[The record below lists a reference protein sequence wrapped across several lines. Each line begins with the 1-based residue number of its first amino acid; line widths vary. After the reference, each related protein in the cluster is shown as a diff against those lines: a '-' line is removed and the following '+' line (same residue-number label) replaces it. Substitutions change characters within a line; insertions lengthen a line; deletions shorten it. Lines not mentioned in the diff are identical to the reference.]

1 VKPFDLLGNAVRAKE
16 IFAVFARHGFSD
28 FINQLDLPA
37 ALARRFQSPAQLK
50 KSKWERIRLAAEELG
65 PAWVK
70 FGQLLSMRP
79 DLIPHPLIL
88 ELRKLQNDVA
98 PVPFEEIETL
108 MTTELEGDPAEI
120 FADFD
125 HTPMA
130 AGSLAQVYRAR
141 IHESDTPVAVKVQ
154 RPGIVRSISAD
165 LDLAEW
171 LADQLH
177 QRITALR
184 PYDLPAVVE
193 AVREG
198 VEREIDFR
206 HEARNQAYF
215 NTRNPAPEHV
225 FAPRVFP
232 DYSTDKVLVMELIE
246 GQPVGPDAVGPER
259 ARELAAEGASSIVRQ
274 VLIDGFFHA
283 DPHSGNVLV
292 TPDGRLCFLDWG
304 LAGHLTR
311 RLRYALAD
319 FWMAAV
325 DGDAESIVRIASELA
340 PPDARLD
347 EREMEKDVTLALR
360 EELNFAIGR
369 QEIGRAMLKL
379 LFIFG
384 DHGIPLSRDY
394 SLMAKAVLA
403 IEEVGRALDPDFD
416 LREHAGP
423 VLRQLFR
430 ERSGPRAVA
439 RRSREFLRG
448 ALSSLQDLPASVQ
461 RLVRRL
467 EHDQITVNLDH
478 HGLDDLD
485 NSIETASNRITL
497 GLVSGSLIIG
507 SSMIVTTG
515 IRPLLFGYPALGIV
529 GYLLSAMVGFYIIW
543 DIVRHGRHRSRK

>member
-1 VKPFDLLGNAVRAKE
+1 MKPFDLLGNAVRAKE
-16 IFAVFARHGFSD
+16 IFAVFARHGFAD
-28 FINQLDLPA
+28 FINQLDLPGP
-37 ALARRFQSPAQLK
+37 LARRFQSPPQQK

-88 ELRKLQNDVA
+88 ELRKLQNAVP
-98 PVPFEEIETL
+98 PVPFEDIRSL
-108 MTTELEGDPAEI
+108 MTEELEGDPSLVFAE
-120 FADFD
+120 FD
-125 HTPMA
+125 ETPMA
-130 AGSLAQVYRAR
+130 AGSLAQVYHAR
-141 IHESDTPVAVKVQ
+141 LHESDTPVAVKVQ
-154 RPGIVRSISAD
+154 RPGIARSIEAD

-171 LADQLH
+171 LAEQLH
-177 QRITALR
+177 HRVKALQ
-184 PYDLPAVVE
+184 PYDLPSVVE
-193 AVREG
+193 AVNEG

-206 HEARNQAYF
+206 HEARNQSYF
-215 NTRNPAPEHV
+215 NTKNPSPEHV
-225 FAPRVFP
+225 FAPQIFN
-232 DYSTDKVLVMELIE
+232 DYTTARILVMEFVQ
-246 GQPVGPDAVGPER
+246 GSPVGPESVGPGR

-319 FWMAAV
+319 FWIAAV
-325 DGDAESIVRIASELA
+325 EGDAESIVRIAGDLA
-340 PPDARLD
+340 PPGARTD
-347 EREMEKDVTLALR
+347 FREMEKEVTLALR
-360 EELNFAIGR
+360 EDLNFTIGR

-384 DHGIPLSRDY
+384 DNGIPLSRDY

-403 IEEVGRALDPDFD
+403 IEEVGRALDPEFD
-416 LREHAGP
+416 LRDHAGP
-423 VLRQLFR
+423 VLKQLFR
-430 ERSGPRAVA
+430 ERTGPRSMA

-448 ALSSLQDLPASVQ
+448 TLASLQELPSSVQ
-461 RLVRRL
+461 RLVRRF
-467 EHDQITVNLDH
+467 EHDDITVNLEH
-478 HGLDDLD
+478 KGLDDLD
-485 NSIETASNRITL
+485 NSIENASNRITL

-515 IRPLLFGYPALGIV
+515 IKPLLFGYPALGIV

-543 DIVRHGRHRSRK
+543 DIVRHGHHR